1 MLCTGKIYYDLVGH
15 PSRQDNEAVAIGRVE
30 LLYPFPE
37 AQILELVN
45 SYPNLREVVWVQE
58 EPRNMGARAHMS
70 PRLMQIL
77 PQHAGVRLHRPPRA
91 RVAGRGLPRRPHR
104 RAEPHPAHRAGPR
117 PARHPLSGEAAG
129 RSLSV
134 ALPRAVVFDLDD
146 TLLDTT
152 GLEAEMLVGLCAA
165 VNEELPGVEF
175 GHLRERYRDG
185 RDHLYERVLSGEIDI
200 AAYRRL
206 HLIAVCEPWGEPSE
220 ALHATATR
228 LRDEQL
234 ERARFVEHAIEL
246 LRQLREAGVRTGLLT
261 NGPSWMQRRKVELL
275 GLEEQLD
282 AIGISEE
289 LGASKPDPAA
299 FTATLELMGS
309 APDHTVMVGD
319 HLDWDVRGA
328 LAAGMRGAVWVAGD
342 EDEREPPPG
351 AMKVARLGDV
361 PAALAAL
368 A

>member
-1 MLCTGKIYYDLVGH
+1 
-15 PSRQDNEAVAIGRVE
+15 
-30 LLYPFPE
+30 
-37 AQILELVN
+37 
-45 SYPNLREVVWVQE
+45 
-58 EPRNMGARAHMS
+58 
-70 PRLMQIL
+70 
-77 PQHAGVRLHRPPRA
+77 
-91 RVAGRGLPRRPHR
+91 
-104 RAEPHPAHRAGPR
+104 
-117 PARHPLSGEAAG
+117 
-129 RSLSV
+129 V

-165 VNEELPGVEF
+165 VNEELPGVELD
-175 GHLRERYRDG
+175 HLRERYRDG
-185 RDHLYERVLSGEIDI
+185 RDQLYERVLSGDIDI
-200 AAYRRL
+200 ATYRRL

-220 ALHATATR
+220 ALQETAVR

-234 ERARFVEHAIEL
+234 GRSRYVEHAIEL
-246 LRQLREAGVRTGLLT
+246 LRDLRQAGVTTGLLT

-275 GLEEQLD
+275 GLEEHLD

-299 FTATLELMGS
+299 FGATLELMGS
-309 APDHTVMVGD
+309 APDDTVMVGD

-328 LAAGMRGAVWVAGD
+328 LTAGMRGAVWVAGD
-342 EDEREPPPG
+342 EDEREPPAG
-351 AMKVARLGDV
+351 ALKVARLGEV

>member
-1 MLCTGKIYYDLVGH
+1 M
-15 PSRQDNEAVAIGRVE
+15 
-30 LLYPFPE
+30 
-37 AQILELVN
+37 
-45 SYPNLREVVWVQE
+45 
-58 EPRNMGARAHMS
+58 
-70 PRLMQIL
+70 
-77 PQHAGVRLHRPPRA
+77 
-91 RVAGRGLPRRPHR
+91 
-104 RAEPHPAHRAGPR
+104 
-117 PARHPLSGEAAG
+117 
-129 RSLSV
+129 

-165 VNEELPGVEF
+165 VNEELPGVELD
-175 GHLRERYRDG
+175 HLRQRYRDG

-200 AAYRRL
+200 DTYRRL

-220 ALHATATR
+220 ALQETAIR

-234 ERARFVEHAIEL
+234 GRSRYVEHSIEL
-246 LRQLREAGVRTGLLT
+246 LRSLREAGVTTGLLT

-275 GLEEQLD
+275 GLEEHLD

-299 FTATLELMGS
+299 FTGALELMGS
-309 APDHTVMVGD
+309 APDETVMVGD

-328 LAAGMRGAVWVAGD
+328 LTAGMRGAVWVAGD
-342 EDEREPPPG
+342 EDKREPPVG
-351 AMKVARLGDV
+351 ALKVARLGEV